1 MEEAIWEYGLVKDAW
16 FRDKTCVALK
26 LHRFTYK
33 EVNYFIQDD
42 KEPIGKPAQESIH
55 LFILNVIPVG
65 DLISSEFLFIEKC
78 AWSLPKWQLA
88 TSSSF

>member
-1 MEEAIWEYGLVKDAW
+1 MKDAW

-26 LHRFTYK
+26 LRRFTYK

-42 KEPIGKPAQESIH
+42 KEPVGKPAQESIH
-55 LFILNVIPVG
+55 LFILNLTPVG

-78 AWSLPKWQLA
+78 A
-88 TSSSF
+88 